1 MPHAEKRKKLRRSI
15 TYPAFLDLGDGSPA
29 LVCTLCDASQEG
41 AQLAVADPKIL
52 PDEFILALSADGAAR
67 RHCRVVWRTER
78 QIGVEFL
85 KDGKIAS
92 TARVPVAPRVSLL
105 HRRVPQP
112 RANRRPLGSMSIR
125 LRRADA
131 RSRASHCET
140 DAALTLSHCRQSGMT
155 CAIAARFSW
164 PGT

>member
-1 MPHAEKRKKLRRSI
+1 MPHSEKRKKLRRSV

-41 AQLAVADPKIL
+41 AQLAVADSESL

-85 KDGKIAS
+85 KDGKVAPA
-92 TARVPVAPRVSLL
+92 ARVPVARSTVASQGAAASGGLPAHRVDIDTLTPR
-105 HRRVPQP
+105 
-112 RANRRPLGSMSIR
+112 
-125 LRRADA
+125 
-131 RSRASHCET
+131 
-140 DAALTLSHCRQSGMT
+140 
-155 CAIAARFSW
+155 
-164 PGT
+164 

>member
-92 TARVPVAPRVSLL
+92 TARVPVAPPSVAVASQGAAASGESPTTRVDVDPFTT
-105 HRRVPQP
+105 R
-112 RANRRPLGSMSIR
+112 
-125 LRRADA
+125 
-131 RSRASHCET
+131 
-140 DAALTLSHCRQSGMT
+140 
-155 CAIAARFSW
+155 
-164 PGT
+164 